1 MIRPAEN
8 ICRISAYRECTL
20 LICTWLLLGC
30 ASLPPVAESGP
41 WAAAKTPRD
50 ATYTIDGRAFTLER
64 GQAAVEVSPDA
75 ASKTVVEVF
84 GDPVNGDL
92 DADGVPDA
100 AVLLVETTGGSGTF
114 YHVAAALNQNGNF
127 VGTRS
132 VFLGDRIEPR
142 QLVIRHGVLIIDY
155 ADRRPGEAMAT
166 PPSLGASKYLVARE
180 KQLVEIKLDEGELIA
195 AGEVVIG
202 HEVRSFAPCGA
213 GDAAWLIGASPA
225 LVTMQ
230 ASYHLNMSDASP
242 YAPLFMVLTG
252 QPADRPTDGFGA
264 DYPAGFYA
272 TQLVHALP
280 GVSCPHE

>member
-1 MIRPAEN
+1 MSVHRT
-8 ICRISAYRECTL
+8 SFF
-20 LICTWLLLGC
+20 LICAGLLLGC
-30 ASLPPVAESGP
+30 ASLHPVAASGS
-41 WAAAKTPRD
+41 WAVAQTPGD
-50 ATYTIDGRAFTLER
+50 ATYMINGTAFTLNG
-64 GQAAVEVSPDA
+64 GQASVEAFPGA

-92 DADGVPDA
+92 DVDGVPDA

-114 YHVAAALNQNGNF
+114 YHVAVALNQNGNF

-132 VFLGDRIEPR
+132 VFLGDRIAPR
-142 QLVIRHGVLIIDY
+142 QLVIRHGILIVDY
-155 ADRRPGEAMAT
+155 AERRPGESMAT
-166 PPSLGASKYLVARE
+166 PPSLGTSKYLVVRE
-180 KQLVEIKLDEGELIA
+180 KQLVEIKLDEGEVIA

-202 HEVRSFAPCGA
+202 HEVRSFTPCGA
-213 GDAAWLIGASPA
+213 GDAAWLIGTSPA

-252 QPADRPTDGFGA
+252 QPVDRPTEGFGA
-264 DYPAGFYA
+264 DYPAGFYT

-280 GVSCPHE
+280 GVSCPPE

>member
-8 ICRISAYRECTL
+8 ICRISAYRACTI

-30 ASLPPVAESGP
+30 ASLPPVAASGP
-41 WAAAKTPRD
+41 WVAAKTPRD
-50 ATYTIDGRAFTLER
+50 ATYTIDGRAFTLEG
-64 GQAAVEVSPDA
+64 GQTTVEAFPAA

-114 YHVAAALNQNGNF
+114 YHIAAALNQNGNF
-127 VGTRS
+127 VGTRA
-132 VFLGDRIEPR
+132 VFLGDRIAPR
-142 QLVIRHGVLIIDY
+142 QLVIRHGVLIVDY
-155 ADRRPGEAMAT
+155 AERRPGESMAT

-180 KQLVEIKLDEGELIA
+180 KQLKEIKLDEGEMIA

-202 HEVRSFAPCGA
+202 HEVRSFTPCGA
-213 GDAAWLIGASPA
+213 GDAAWLIGTSPA
-225 LVTMQ
+225 LVTIQ
-230 ASYHLNMSDASP
+230 ASYHMNMSDASP
-242 YAPLFMVLTG
+242 YAALFMVLTG
-252 QPADRPTDGFGA
+252 QPVDRPAEGFGA

-272 TQLVHALP
+272 TELVHSLP
-280 GVSCPHE
+280 EASCSP

>member
-1 MIRPAEN
+1 MYHSDLHLAVARL
-8 ICRISAYRECTL
+8 RIVAAGRR
-20 LICTWLLLGC
+20 IGPLGC
-30 ASLPPVAESGP
+30 SENP
-41 WAAAKTPRD
+41 TD
-50 ATYTIDGRAFTLER
+50 ATYTIDGRAFTLEG
-64 GQAAVEVSPDA
+64 GQTTVEAFPGA

-132 VFLGDRIEPR
+132 VFLGDRIAPR
-142 QLVIRHGVLIIDY
+142 QLVIRHGVLIVDY
-155 ADRRPGEAMAT
+155 TERRPDESMAT

-180 KQLVEIKLDEGELIA
+180 KQLVEIKLDEGEVIA
-195 AGEVVIG
+195 AGKVVIG
-202 HEVRSFAPCGA
+202 HEVRSFTPCGA

-225 LVTMQ
+225 LATIQ
-230 ASYHLNMSDASP
+230 ASYYLNMSDASP

-252 QPADRPTDGFGA
+252 QPVDRPAEGFGA

-272 TQLVHALP
+272 TELVHSLP
-280 GVSCPHE
+280 EASCSP